1 MIQIAELIN
10 LCVNGNVNMNNS
22 LLQLKIKQRLNKL
35 ASLDYDNFECWQIAE
50 AFNKA
55 QLEWTRRQMYG
66 INIRKEG
73 AEQSSGLID
82 DLQKLLKHEKLNM
95 IDKGIYYKSETLP
108 EDYLHYV
115 RTDVFA
121 QQECCPEK
129 RITVYEVEEANISII
144 LSNKDKQ
151 PSFEWAE
158 TVATRME
165 NTLKIY
171 TNDEFD
177 ITSCHLI
184 YFRKPR
190 EVQFNGCIDI
200 NTGFFYLAD
209 QTCEFNDD
217 VAEII
222 CDNAAMI
229 LAGDIE
235 SMNQFQRE
243 QQAVQTN
250 S

>member
-1 MIQIAELIN
+1 MILIVG
-10 LCVNGNVNMNNS
+10 LIRVLENGNANMNNA
-22 LLQLKIKQRLNKL
+22 LLQIKIKQRLNKL
-35 ASLDYDNFECWQIAE
+35 ASFDYDNLECWQVAE

-55 QLEWTRRQMYG
+55 QIEWTRRQLYG

-73 AEQSSGLID
+73 AEQSSGVAD
-82 DLQKLLKHEKLNM
+82 DLQKLLKHEQLIM
-95 IDKGIYYKSETLP
+95 DDKDIFYQGELP
-108 EDYLHYV
+108 SDYLHYV
-115 RTDVFA
+115 RTDIFGKKD
-121 QQECCPEK
+121 CCPER
-129 RITVYEVEEANISII
+129 RIIVYEVEEANISII
-144 LSNKDKQ
+144 LDNKNKQ

-158 TVATRME
+158 TVSTVM
-165 NTLKIY
+165 NNKVKVY
-171 TNDEFD
+171 TNNDFD
-177 ITSCHLI
+177 ITKTHLI

-200 NTGFFYLAD
+200 NTGNSFTAD

-235 SMNQFQRE
+235 SMTQYQRE
-243 QQAVQTN
+243 QQSVQNN